1 MENDLIM
8 SQTAYDFS
16 KKEDAIQTT
25 IIALLAFLVP
35 TFLARI
41 LSGVFGAQS
50 VIATNS
56 QLIVGSIVN
65 SALVIS
71 AINLKGWKKILLVVT
86 MPSISTIA
94 SGYIFGPI
102 SMPMVYMM
110 PAIWLGN
117 FALIFSF
124 KLIMLKMK
132 KNYWISAIVGIMAKV
147 LIIYGLFCLIKLFG
161 VFPQKAIPTLQ
172 KSMSLIQLITATIG
186 CTIGFVIYKLEGRK
200 SSLNNSK

>member
-65 SALVIS
+65 TALVIS

-102 SMPMVYMM
+102 SMPMIYMM

-132 KNYWISAIVGIMAKV
+132 KNYWISAIFGIIAKV
-147 LIIYGLFCLIKLFG
+147 LIPRIKKLMNSLISCLIK
-161 VFPQKAIPTLQ
+161 TL
-172 KSMSLIQLITATIG
+172 MNYINTIY
-186 CTIGFVIYKLEGRK
+186 CKQIKK
-200 SSLNNSK
+200 

>member
-65 SALVIS
+65 TALVIS

-132 KNYWISAIVGIMAKV
+132 KNYWISAIVGILAKV

-161 VFPQKAIPTLQ
+161 VFPPKAIPTLQ

-186 CTIGFVIYKLEGRK
+186 CIIGFGIYKLEGIK
-200 SSLNNSK
+200 K